1 MEEEDEEEE
10 RARSGERGEPVLLDS
25 AADRVPLS
33 ASLFFFFLAPHPG
46 LEFEEGRGK

>member
-33 ASLFFFFLAPHPG
+33 ASLFFCASRPG
-46 LEFEEGRGK
+46 LEFVEGRGK